1 MVVSINQYV
10 YTNPGGDRRECI
22 PGYHKSRDAY
32 RLSAVPDVA
41 CLVSIEVRMDL
52 DLERL
57 ALRNALLLP
66 DEEPVQ
72 QKQEVV
78 QVAGDVENRPPLH
91 EPHVLWILLIPD
103 DEADACNLLQVDK
116 RGRQRAVGR
125 ICAAEVIF
133 EALAQ
138 AEANA
143 ALSIVVDLDLP
154 QRDAVT
160 LESLPT
166 VSRIVG
172 VLVDADLYRGDL
184 RPAAGRR

>member
-1 MVVSINQYV
+1 M
-10 YTNPGGDRRECI
+10 
-22 PGYHKSRDAY
+22 
-32 RLSAVPDVA
+32 A

-103 DEADACNLLQVDK
+103 DEADARNLL
-116 RGRQRAVGR
+116 
-125 ICAAEVIF
+125 
-133 EALAQ
+133 
-138 AEANA
+138 
-143 ALSIVVDLDLP
+143 
-154 QRDAVT
+154 
-160 LESLPT
+160 
-166 VSRIVG
+166 
-172 VLVDADLYRGDL
+172 
-184 RPAAGRR
+184 

>member
-1 MVVSINQYV
+1 
-10 YTNPGGDRRECI
+10 
-22 PGYHKSRDAY
+22 
-32 RLSAVPDVA
+32 
-41 CLVSIEVRMDL
+41 MDL

-103 DEADACNLLQVDK
+103 DEADACNFFEIDN

-133 EALAQ
+133 ETLAQ

-143 ALSIVVDLDLP
+143 ALGIVVDLDLP
-154 QRDAVT
+154 ERDAISF
-160 LESLPT
+160 ESLPA
-166 VSRIVG
+166 VASISCHV
-172 VLVDADLYRGDL
+172 VI
-184 RPAAGRR
+184 